1 MKKMP
6 ASPNKKANYVTEDYL
21 DGKLFTFKQEL
32 KEEIVAEI
40 DKKNEKYKDE
50 VMTKLD
56 DISGQLEDLQEDKT
70 LSIHQ
75 TEELREQVGDHEKR
89 IKLLEKISQAV

>member
-1 MKKMP
+1 MKQKIKLDEL
-6 ASPNKKANYVTEDYL
+6 ATKKDIKFLENSLRGEMR
-21 DGKLFTFKQEL
+21 GL
-32 KEEIVAEI
+32 KEEIVGEI
-40 DKKNEKYKDE
+40 DGKNEKYKDE

-75 TEELREQVGDHEKR
+75 TSQLREEVEDHEKR
-89 IKLLEKISQAV
+89 IKILEKLQASP